1 MRASPS
7 DDVRL
12 LLSVTRVSLDE
23 VEFLPIIKRI
33 IVQCKTYKVCWH
45 DLKRLVDKYIGLD
58 LFLRIVRVF

>member
-23 VEFLPIIKRI
+23 VEFLPLIKRI
-33 IVQCKTYKVCWH
+33 TVQCKTYKVCWH
-45 DLKRLVDKYIGLD
+45 DLKCLVDKYIGLD

>member
-23 VEFLPIIKRI
+23 VEFLPLIKRI
-33 IVQCKTYKVCWH
+33 IVQCKTYKVCWY